1 VFTGFVNAAGLP
13 AIALPCGLSVD
24 GLPNGLQ
31 LVGRWGDD
39 DLLLALAAQWEREER
54 GFERWPPI

>member
-1 VFTGFVNAAGLP
+1 M
-13 AIALPCGLSVD
+13 ALPCGQSRD

-39 DLLLALAAQWEREER
+39 DSVCALAAQWERTEGAEV
-54 GFERWPPI
+54 RWPPI

>member
-13 AIALPCGLSVD
+13 AIALPCAPSAA

-31 LVGRWGDD
+31 LVGRWGADG
-39 DLLLALAAQWEREER
+39 ALCAVAQAYEAARPWRDA
-54 GFERWPPI
+54 WPVI